1 MSPAAHLH
9 RQTICLRHRLAA
21 LACFVAIALF
31 SAGMATAQTAGTK
44 ATGAQAGAA
53 PANAIIVGN
62 GWRCRDGY
70 ALGDSGLCETVKAPP
85 NAIVTGNR
93 WVCMPGFRRDG

>member
-70 ALGDSGLCETVKAPP
+70 ALGDSGLC
-85 NAIVTGNR
+85 
-93 WVCMPGFRRDG
+93 